1 MSVEVPWRQRSQS
14 EDRRPRLPPATKKE
28 EEAIWK
34 KHGIQLLKKD
44 KSKNRP
50 ELQDSQPASGNIV
63 PWKMGADTL
72 KKTAKQHKPL
82 IDSVT
87 IVEKIPWKSGIE
99 NLKKAKREPSLTE
112 DGIQTN
118 LEVCS
123 AKNTASEPEWK
134 SGTMLL
140 RKASQTPTKNP
151 EESTS
156 EAVPVERKQ
165 DLKPGFQSRSRS
177 PKPSVVEEPT
187 PDVLLKCT
195 PQKPKSSEPEE
206 TQLSL
211 KKIPPKIET
220 ITPSKRVSLTPT
232 PTKEAEPAKS
242 TRIEGNQ
249 ELTLMKTNQNRTT
262 ALSSDKILKSKKDQ
276 KLEVA
281 QLEKPKLAI
290 KEIPSLA
297 EKTNTDEKVITT
309 VHQIL
314 KPHGDKLGQSELVVD
329 GSSMHDLPIPLTAIG
344 QNIITSKEL
353 SDITSS
359 ETIQSKPDPIT
370 ESDKSE
376 LEVKEVPDVKPPWR
390 KPKAST
396 SMVLPVVSQNDEP
409 QATLKVVDTKEIVT
423 LDLLPVQN
431 KTVLEVTSDSK
442 ASIDIRAL
450 SDLNKTVQTSK
461 THSKYEKQELL
472 EKTLQ
477 PEQPKEMVEKEATTS
492 PVPKKEEKPIESEE
506 KSKTALDSKKQL
518 KTLGQEEEQVKGLK
532 QSKQSEAKESMTT
545 ILKPILKLETEAK
558 TVEETHK
565 TPWRSKKQP
574 KVEERLPEVQLKKAP
589 QSEPS
594 EENLPI
600 GVNLKPVPKKEA
612 EKTGAKKD
620 ILKPVPKIDEETAP
634 VILEKIQK
642 TSKEHDND
650 QKSSSEMSLKQIP
663 QRELPEDD
671 DKEAGFKR
679 ISERKEVSVEQTI
692 LNQTIEKQ
700 MEPVIPVQTSTAPW
714 RSKKQ
719 PIIEEK
725 LPEMQLKK
733 TPQSKPPE
741 EKPLERVSLKPVLK
755 DIKQKSTVEKTSL
768 EPVLPKKK
776 DEADS
781 EEITKDSQSSK
792 VQPKAINK
800 HPKVPSPKSP
810 QSKPSEEVSLE
821 DETQQPILVSE
832 SNLSETPKEGESH
845 PPLIEK
851 TEVPVEQIVLNQTIE
866 KQMEP
871 VIPVQTSTAPW
882 RSKKQPVVE
891 EKLPEVQ
898 LKKTPQSKPP
908 EEKPLEG
915 VSLKPVLKDIKQKS
929 PVGKTSLEP
938 VLPKKKDEADSE
950 EITKDTQSSKVQ
962 PKAINKQPEVSSPKS
977 PQSKPSEE
985 VKPEDQ
991 PQQPILVS
999 ESDLSEIPKEGVS
1012 HPPLIEKTEVPVE
1025 QIVLNQTIEKQMEP
1039 VIPVQTS
1046 TAPWRSKKQPV
1057 VEEKLL
1063 EVQLKKT
1070 PQSKP
1075 PGEKPLEGVSLKPVL
1090 KDIKQMSPVEKTSLE
1105 PVLPKKQNETDLKE
1119 MTKDSLSS
1127 RVQPKATKKQPEAHL
1142 KKRIL
1147 QSKPSE
1153 EVSTSDANL
1162 KSAEKIPTAEVS
1174 SEPIPT
1180 IKSKGTPIGVTS
1192 MKLML
1197 DKEKG
1202 DIVQEDTNKTETPK
1216 NSISENKALSE
1227 VVLKKKHPVELPD
1240 DLSIERVDLKTVSKN
1255 EKEETSIK
1263 ESGLEPLSQKKK
1275 KQYDTKVKS
1284 KIPLKTE
1291 GDCSETLLKR
1301 ISDSKP
1307 LEENVSE
1314 VMDLKLIPK
1323 KEREDCPAELTNL
1336 DTIPKDKKENVTLK
1350 ESHRTPQSPKIHALN
1365 EDIPK
1370 VVLKKIRKSEPPEE
1384 IHAESVSLQPVSK
1397 KKKEEIKSNETNLEL
1412 NTENEKKRVDSKET
1426 MKSPQRSKDQ
1436 PIVEDERP
1444 ENQLKEIP
1452 QSKPSEDTPNEELS
1466 LTATPRKDTEE
1477 TSVEL
1482 ASLKPILEQE
1492 KEEIVPRESN
1502 KIIIGSEKYPEDVT
1516 EVQLNKTPQT
1526 KTQMKTSKENLS
1538 LKPVPVKE
1546 KEDIPVEKTSLE
1558 PIPKKEKERTD
1569 SKGAKS
1575 KKVPEKEKEMISS
1588 EETCSTLVFQTQK
1601 DHIVPSENYEASQP
1615 SKELAIADEKQPGVQ
1630 LKKTPQLKPSKEIPT
1645 ESVSLK
1651 QKCDE
1656 EKILAEESSLKIAS
1670 QKKEEADT
1678 RVTISSYRS
1687 KKQPKVKEERPEILL
1702 KKTPQSKPSE
1712 EAPNEKVSLKPLP
1725 KKELKITL
1733 LSKKETAIPEEIRFR
1748 QSNSENQPEAEEDK
1762 PVHKT
1767 EYTQQLE
1774 QFDEIPMEKLESE
1787 PIFVEEKEELREVV
1801 ETSVPPIPSKTQHRS
1816 QLHLPVV
1823 QLEKPLQSEHSN
1835 NIPEEVN
1842 KVQSCSEKPSTVEES
1857 PIVQSEKISVQEEVS
1872 ILEEVNKTENLIKLH
1887 DRQKAEIP
1895 IEQAGLNLML
1905 EKGKVLP
1912 EEKVKIVSRPKK
1924 QPGNEERLPVMQSK
1938 NIPQSKRPEEV
1949 SKMKMKLKTNSK
1961 KTIISTK
1968 AKESIEESL
1977 DTSQSSAELECEKLQ
1992 SPSISVASIKL
2003 KPLLDDVTDA
2013 KNAPVPE
2020 TAIEPENMPS
2030 ETQVTIISDK
2040 NVTQT
2045 FERVDY
2051 SFDVSDSKRELMI
2064 PTTRDDGNLSET
2076 EASTFETVEST
2087 VVEVSDEREPES
2099 QDIPFMKIKQR
2110 IMKKAILAT
2119 SPRYIAPSFKKKLQ
2133 PLTSRPGK
2141 KIRLNCVFEGEPI
2154 PTITWYCNEVL
2165 IHPNE
2170 HWAITTQG
2178 DSSVL
2183 EICNVTLEDS
2193 GIYTC
2198 RAVNEAGSATTS
2210 ANVIVI
2216 GTNFL
2221 F

>member
-725 LPEMQLKK
+725 LPEM
-733 TPQSKPPE
+733 
-741 EKPLERVSLKPVLK
+741 
-755 DIKQKSTVEKTSL
+755 
-768 EPVLPKKK
+768 
-776 DEADS
+776 
-781 EEITKDSQSSK
+781 
-792 VQPKAINK
+792 
-800 HPKVPSPKSP
+800 
-810 QSKPSEEVSLE
+810 
-821 DETQQPILVSE
+821 
-832 SNLSETPKEGESH
+832 
-845 PPLIEK
+845 
-851 TEVPVEQIVLNQTIE
+851 
-866 KQMEP
+866 
-871 VIPVQTSTAPW
+871 
-882 RSKKQPVVE
+882 
-891 EKLPEVQ
+891 
-898 LKKTPQSKPP
+898 
-908 EEKPLEG
+908 
-915 VSLKPVLKDIKQKS
+915 
-929 PVGKTSLEP
+929 
-938 VLPKKKDEADSE
+938 
-950 EITKDTQSSKVQ
+950 
-962 PKAINKQPEVSSPKS
+962 
-977 PQSKPSEE
+977 
-985 VKPEDQ
+985 
-991 PQQPILVS
+991 
-999 ESDLSEIPKEGVS
+999 
-1012 HPPLIEKTEVPVE
+1012 
-1025 QIVLNQTIEKQMEP
+1025 
-1039 VIPVQTS
+1039 
-1046 TAPWRSKKQPV
+1046 
-1057 VEEKLL
+1057 
-1063 EVQLKKT
+1063 QLKKT

>member
-50 ELQDSQPASGNIV
+50 ELQDSQPSSGNIV

-187 PDVLLKCT
+187 PDMLLKCT

-249 ELTLMKTNQNRTT
+249 ELTLMKTDQNRTT

-733 TPQSKPPE
+733 TPQSKPLE
-741 EKPLERVSLKPVLK
+741 EKPLERVSLKPV
-755 DIKQKSTVEKTSL
+755 I
-768 EPVLPKKK
+768 
-776 DEADS
+776 
-781 EEITKDSQSSK
+781 
-792 VQPKAINK
+792 
-800 HPKVPSPKSP
+800 
-810 QSKPSEEVSLE
+810 
-821 DETQQPILVSE
+821 
-832 SNLSETPKEGESH
+832 
-845 PPLIEK
+845 
-851 TEVPVEQIVLNQTIE
+851 
-866 KQMEP
+866 
-871 VIPVQTSTAPW
+871 
-882 RSKKQPVVE
+882 
-891 EKLPEVQ
+891 
-898 LKKTPQSKPP
+898 
-908 EEKPLEG
+908 
-915 VSLKPVLKDIKQKS
+915 KDIKQKS

-962 PKAINKQPEVSSPKS
+962 PKAINKQLEVSSPKS

-985 VKPEDQ
+985 VSLEDET
-991 PQQPILVS
+991 QQPILVS
-999 ESDLSEIPKEGVS
+999 ESNLSETPKEEVS
-1012 HPPLIEKTEVPVE
+1012 RPPLIEEVEVPVE
-1025 QIVLNQTIEKQMEP
+1025 QTVLNQTIEKQMEP
-1039 VIPVQTS
+1039 VVSAETS

-1370 VVLKKIRKSEPPEE
+1370 VVLKKNRKSEPPEE
-1384 IHAESVSLQPVSK
+1384 IHAESVSLKPVSK

-2099 QDIPFMKIKQR
+2099 QDIPVMKIKQR